1 MAIKDTGTHKA
12 DGAGKRL
19 LLQTVTAVERLRM
32 WLLGQRWF
40 KSVLL
45 PALPRRVRW
54 AARWAYL
61 APVDLADRLL
71 GRREAGVPPK
81 AATFT
86 GAVHD
91 FALSGQFLVD
101 ALSEVAGLTPGSA
114 VLDVG
119 CGVGR
124 FARAMAVYL
133 DADGRY
139 EGLDIVPAGI
149 AWCTNN
155 ISNGYDNVHFTLA
168 DVRNGEYNPKGR
180 QAAAEYT
187 FPYPDGTFDLVVLI
201 SVFTH
206 LLTAET
212 DRYLSEIA
220 RVLKPGG
227 RCFATFYLI
236 TPESIAG
243 MATID
248 QSWGFKRPSAGPCWI
263 VGARVP
269 ELGVAFEED
278 YITATCA
285 QHGLAIQEPIYRGAW
300 FGQPSRWPSGSG
312 LGGQDTIIAT
322 KPAD

>member
-1 MAIKDTGTHKA
+1 M
-12 DGAGKRL
+12 
-19 LLQTVTAVERLRM
+19 
-32 WLLGQRWF
+32 
-40 KSVLL
+40 
-45 PALPRRVRW
+45 
-54 AARWAYL
+54 
-61 APVDLADRLL
+61 L

-86 GAVHD
+86 GAVDD
-91 FALSGQFLVD
+91 FASSGHVLVD
-101 ALSEVAGLTPGSA
+101 ALSEVAGLTPTSA

-119 CGVGR
+119 CGIGR
-124 FARAMAVYL
+124 FARAMAAYV

-155 ISNGYDNVHFTLA
+155 ISSGYNNVHFTLA

-180 QAAAEYT
+180 QEAAEYT
-187 FPYPDGTFDLVVLI
+187 FPYPDDTFDLAVLI

-206 LLTAET
+206 LLAAET

-227 RCFATFYLI
+227 RCFATLCLI
-236 TPESIAG
+236 NPESIAG
-243 MATID
+243 MATGD
-248 QSWGFKRPSAGPCWI
+248 LSVCFKRPSAGPCWT

-269 ELGVAFEED
+269 ELAVAFEEE
-278 YITATCA
+278 YIAATCA
-285 QHGLAIQEPIYRGAW
+285 RHGLAIHEPIYRGAW
-300 FGQPSRWPSGSG
+300 YGHPTRRWPSGSG

-322 KPAD
+322 KHDRAGSIESNVGSAAHERDPAVAASQSFPEPLTLRSAVPHLPGIRAANGGFPGSSRDGGPSSRT